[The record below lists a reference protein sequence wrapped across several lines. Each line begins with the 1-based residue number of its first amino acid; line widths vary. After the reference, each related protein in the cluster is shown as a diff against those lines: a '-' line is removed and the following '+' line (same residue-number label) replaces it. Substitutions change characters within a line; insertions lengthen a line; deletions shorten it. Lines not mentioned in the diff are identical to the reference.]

1 MPKIKLIISISIFS
15 ILLGITSAI
24 KNQTRILEKNIYKID
39 KKIAILE
46 KDLYETELDYFYL
59 SSPNI
64 LSLRIKELAL
74 VEYTP
79 MDLSR
84 IYFSHQD
91 LNSSSEYLAKSLKL
105 NPKFKIAL
113 DFQKKHQLWR
123 GIIL

>member
-74 VEYTP
+74 VEYAP

-84 IYFSHQD
+84 IYFNYKD
-91 LNSSSEYLAKSLKL
+91 FTNS
-105 NPKFKIAL
+105 
-113 DFQKKHQLWR
+113 QKKITNLKIR
-123 GIIL
+123 DKKKAKKK

>member
-84 IYFSHQD
+84 IYFNYKD
-91 LNSSSEYLAKSLKL
+91 FTNS
-105 NPKFKIAL
+105 
-113 DFQKKHQLWR
+113 QKKITNLKIR
-123 GIIL
+123 DEKKAKKK